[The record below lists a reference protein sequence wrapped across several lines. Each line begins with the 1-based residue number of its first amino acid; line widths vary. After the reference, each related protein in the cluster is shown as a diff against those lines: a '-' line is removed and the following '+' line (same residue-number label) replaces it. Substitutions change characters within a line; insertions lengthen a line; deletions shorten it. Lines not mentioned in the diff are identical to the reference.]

1 MASPIAIDLTRL
13 FVSVLRGRPRGI
25 ERVDLDYTEALLADT
40 SRDVFGIIAY
50 PWGPRVLKR
59 ATVEGLAQ
67 AVRHIWRE
75 DRPLEG
81 DPSLQATRQWLIG
94 GKRTSPRFRRFLSL
108 PLDIAQLVARTGL
121 KRGDGL
127 AALPQGCLYLNVGQ
141 IGFAVDRAT
150 GWLHQRPDIRVIAF
164 LHDLLPLREPE
175 WFKASSDAYFQKI
188 LARILARS
196 QTIILSTRVCADQ
209 LRAYA
214 AEQSIALPRLVIQP
228 LVPSPALAYRGP
240 ADERLRQVPFFVTTG
255 TIEARKNQLF
265 LLLLWRENILAG
277 RPMPKLVIAG
287 SRGHG
292 GAEAFDLLDRCE
304 CIKDQVLE
312 APGLTSPALMHL
324 LVHSRGLL
332 MPTHAEGFG
341 LPVAEALTLGVP
353 VVASEHPVL
362 AESSQGLAM
371 LINNQD
377 GPSWLRAIET
387 LASKSPAIHPSPM
400 RGFVPAC
407 GQDIVALVRRI
418 DEDAERRR
426 SF

>member
-25 ERVDLDYTEALLADT
+25 ERVDLDYTEALLADQT
-40 SRDVFGIIAY
+40 RDVFGIIAY

-75 DRPLEG
+75 DRALET
-81 DPSLQATRQWLIG
+81 DPAFQATKQWLITG
-94 GKRTSPRFRRFLSL
+94 TRRPAPFRRFASF
-108 PLDIAQLVARTGL
+108 PLDIVQLIARTGL
-121 KRGDGL
+121 KRGESL
-127 AALPQGCLYLNVGQ
+127 ATLPQGALYLNVGQ

-150 GWLHQRPDIRVIAF
+150 GWLYERPDIRVIAF

-175 WFKASSDAYFQKI
+175 WFKPSSDAYFQKI
-188 LARILARS
+188 LGRILTRS
-196 QTIILSTRVCADQ
+196 QTIILSTKVCADQ

-214 AEQSIALPRLVIQP
+214 LEQSITLPRLVIQP
-228 LVPSPALAYRGP
+228 LVPSPALSYRGP
-240 ADERLRQVPFFVTTG
+240 KDEELRQIPYVVASG

-277 RPMPKLVIAG
+277 RSMPKLVIAG

-304 CIKDQVLE
+304 CIRGKVLE

-324 LVHSRGLL
+324 LAHSRGLL

-353 VVASEHPVL
+353 VIASDQPVL
-362 AESSQGLAM
+362 AEASQG
-371 LINNQD
+371 
-377 GPSWLRAIET
+377 
-387 LASKSPAIHPSPM
+387 
-400 RGFVPAC
+400 
-407 GQDIVALVRRI
+407 RR
-418 DEDAERRR
+418 D
-426 SF
+426 